1 MSVLFLVEKIA
12 ESIFEEQGVNSLA
25 ASNNG
30 IADKRII
37 LRVSSIFLA
46 LFPALHSAVYIMV
59 S

>member
-12 ESIFEEQGVNSLA
+12 ESIFKEHGVNSLA

-37 LRVSSIFLA
+37 LRVSSVFLA
-46 LFPALHSAVYIMV
+46 LFPALSSALYVMI